1 MVGSEVRCQLPVY
14 LCAQVSLTWRTVEK
28 LTGKLLVNTFLIQ
41 ENLVVLVENQ
51 GKCS

>member
-1 MVGSEVRCQLPVY
+1 MHCQLPVY
-14 LCAQVSLTWRTVEK
+14 FCAQVSFTWRTVEK

-41 ENLVVLVENQ
+41 ETLVVLVESQ